1 MKISIITS
9 RFYEY
14 MENDDDDDDENINNY
29 REIY

>member
-14 MENDDDDDDENINNY
+14 MENDDDDDENINNHK
-29 REIY
+29 EIY